1 MELER
6 GTFENLKLI
15 EHILARQEK
24 IVESLEKSQESTD
37 NLVSWSAMMPYTRR
51 YSIRLAIGFFGF
63 HFDKQVENTFFIP
76 EAANY
81 GFFFYANDRYAF
93 MD

>member
-1 MELER
+1 MVSY
-6 GTFENLKLI
+6 GAIYATVFNS
-15 EHILARQEK
+15 AR
-24 IVESLEKSQESTD
+24 
-37 NLVSWSAMMPYTRR
+37 NR
-51 YSIRLAIGFFGF
+51 FFFLGF
-63 HFDKQVENTFFIP
+63 HFDKQVESTFLVS